1 MIVNPRGRKDA
12 LTDRTPIGSANFHG
26 AVGVASE
33 DDIHGQSK
41 GESHL
46 VKVIPDDGVGS
57 DMHKWTEDFF
67 AAHETATLQ
76 VIADAINKYGSGQ
89 HPYAEPENLDS
100 FQEDYRLA
108 CMTIHLECT
117 KDEEPHML
125 IRGWK
130 KALRDVI
137 GEHTD
142 YLASHMESVH
152 TFYKPFN
159 RKGGTKI

>member
-1 MIVNPRGRKDA
+1 MTNQAGNRGNSIA
-12 LTDRTPIGSANFHG
+12 PPTPGDNFQQG
-26 AVGVASE
+26 E
-33 DDIHGQSK
+33 CPTTK
-41 GESHL
+41 GGITAQPKGDCDL
-46 VKVIPDDGVGS
+46 VKVIPDEGVGQ
-57 DMHKWTEDFF
+57 DMHKATEDFF

-76 VIADAINKYGSGQ
+76 VIADAINHYGSGQ
-89 HPYAEPENLDS
+89 HPYATPENLDS

-130 KALRDVI
+130 KALCDVI

-142 YLASHMESVH
+142 FLASHNTSVH
-152 TFYKPFN
+152 GFYKPFN
-159 RKGGTKI
+159 TRGGTTI